1 MQTIVTVGQPF
12 LAVRRWLR
20 GSVSRLRGAV
30 KAPRRVR
37 REKLEVRNEHPS
49 RIPLLAISVCRCPHG
64 GAAARDAFSGAQL
77 SGSGVAGKSARK
89 SDPENFGVQGRPL
102 RLHGFRGRTAGAGER
117 GERKFVLLDFRVE
130 PVRTTAAAYGGV

>member
-1 MQTIVTVGQPF
+1 MQTIVAVGQPF

-49 RIPLLAISVCRCPHG
+49 RIPLLAISFCRCPHG

-77 SGSGVAGKSARK
+77 SASGLAGKSARE
-89 SDPENFGVQGRPL
+89 SDLENFGVQGWPL
-102 RLHGFRGRTAGAGER
+102 RLHRYGGLAAAAGQPGQT
-117 GERKFVLLDFRVE
+117 KFVLLDFRAE
-130 PVRTTAAAYGGV
+130 PIREPAAADRVG

>member
-49 RIPLLAISVCRCPHG
+49 RIPLLAISFCRCPHG
-64 GAAARDAFSGAQL
+64 GTAARDAFSGAQL
-77 SGSGVAGKSARK
+77 SGGGLAGKSAWK
-89 SDPENFGVQGRPL
+89 SDAENFGVQRRPL
-102 RLHGFRGRTAGAGER
+102 RLHGYGGRAAGAGQR
-117 GERKFVLLDFRVE
+117 GQRKFVLLDFRVE
-130 PVRTTAAAYGGV
+130 PVREPAAADRGV